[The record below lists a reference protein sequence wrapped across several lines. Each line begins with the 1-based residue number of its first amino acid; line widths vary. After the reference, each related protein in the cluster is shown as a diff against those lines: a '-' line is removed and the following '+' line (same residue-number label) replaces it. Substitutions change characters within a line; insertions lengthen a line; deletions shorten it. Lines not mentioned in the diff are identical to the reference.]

1 MICSER
7 AISGQNKNARKTAV
21 FKAPRTFYPVGI
33 DHVLRIT
40 RSWSYTLRADP
51 RPAGAEITPRR
62 MRGGEP
68 PLPLRA
74 SPAPAKRRKK
84 TPRKSG
90 CPPTGYFC
98 HTGRGSAGPQKSAH
112 GFPPAL
118 LIAGGRNAR
127 TRKDSLLHG
136 KSPAKAG
143 QDAREKRNESAKP
156 HKSRLARISQGKHQR
171 QLIQSSCQSGNNRN
185 ASAGIDWPDG
195 YIRG

>member
-33 DHVLRIT
+33 DHVLQDRGHT
-40 RSWSYTLRADP
+40 RSAPTRALRAQKSP
-51 RPAGAEITPRR
+51 PGGCAAVNRRSPSGPPPHLPNGA
-62 MRGGEP
+62 
-68 PLPLRA
+68 
-74 SPAPAKRRKK
+74 KK